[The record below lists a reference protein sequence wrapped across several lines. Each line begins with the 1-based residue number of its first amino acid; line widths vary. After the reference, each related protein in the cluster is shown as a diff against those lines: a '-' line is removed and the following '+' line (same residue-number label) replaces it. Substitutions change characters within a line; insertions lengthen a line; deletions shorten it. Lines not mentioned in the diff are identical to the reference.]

1 MRPRTTLET
10 PADIRRSAMDL
21 LARREHSYAELQRK
35 LRQRGASGD
44 MAEVELDR
52 LVEDGLLSDERF
64 CEAYIYARSQRGYGP
79 ARLREEQRAKL
90 AEEARQ
96 KKAQIEL
103 ELKRRKEENER
114 RKMRRKSAQERLAAE
129 KAAKRTAALEA
140 KRAAEEAHRA
150 EQARLKRELSLCLC
164 PHCNPDQCDSA
175 ADLATARAKGAARH
189 AAEAAIA
196 AAEAAVIAQRLGIP
210 TISGVANATRDLR
223 HGEVVTL
230 QVRDVKGTTF

>member
-79 ARLREEQRAKL
+79 ARLREELRQRGVPESLVERSL
-90 AEEARQ
+90 AEADQ
-96 KKAQIEL
+96 DWQA
-103 ELKRRKEENER
+103 
-114 RKMRRKSAQERLAAE
+114 LADQVF
-129 KAAKRTAALEA
+129 AKRFPE
-140 KRAAEEAHRA
+140 
-150 EQARLKRELSLCLC
+150 
-164 PHCNPDQCDSA
+164 
-175 ADLATARAKGAARH
+175 
-189 AAEAAIA
+189 
-196 AAEAAVIAQRLGIP
+196 
-210 TISGVANATRDLR
+210 GVAREPVERGKQLR
-223 HGEVVTL
+223 FMQYRGFSGF
-230 QVRDVKGTTF
+230 RAD

>member
-79 ARLREEQRAKL
+79 ARLREELRQRGVSESLVERSL
-90 AEEARQ
+90 AEADQ
-96 KKAQIEL
+96 DWQA
-103 ELKRRKEENER
+103 
-114 RKMRRKSAQERLAAE
+114 LADQVF
-129 KAAKRTAALEA
+129 AKRFPE
-140 KRAAEEAHRA
+140 
-150 EQARLKRELSLCLC
+150 
-164 PHCNPDQCDSA
+164 
-175 ADLATARAKGAARH
+175 
-189 AAEAAIA
+189 
-196 AAEAAVIAQRLGIP
+196 
-210 TISGVANATRDLR
+210 GVAREPAEHGKQLR
-223 HGEVVTL
+223 FMQYRGFSGF
-230 QVRDVKGTTF
+230 RAD

>member
-79 ARLREEQRAKL
+79 ARLREELRQRGVSESLVERSL
-90 AEEARQ
+90 AEADQ
-96 KKAQIEL
+96 DWQA
-103 ELKRRKEENER
+103 
-114 RKMRRKSAQERLAAE
+114 LADQVF
-129 KAAKRTAALEA
+129 AKRFPE
-140 KRAAEEAHRA
+140 
-150 EQARLKRELSLCLC
+150 
-164 PHCNPDQCDSA
+164 
-175 ADLATARAKGAARH
+175 
-189 AAEAAIA
+189 
-196 AAEAAVIAQRLGIP
+196 
-210 TISGVANATRDLR
+210 GVAREPVERGKQLR
-223 HGEVVTL
+223 FMQYRGFSGF
-230 QVRDVKGTTF
+230 RAD

>member
-79 ARLREEQRAKL
+79 ARLREELRQRGVSESLVERSL
-90 AEEARQ
+90 AEADQ
-96 KKAQIEL
+96 DWQA
-103 ELKRRKEENER
+103 
-114 RKMRRKSAQERLAAE
+114 LADQVF
-129 KAAKRTAALEA
+129 AKRFPE
-140 KRAAEEAHRA
+140 
-150 EQARLKRELSLCLC
+150 
-164 PHCNPDQCDSA
+164 
-175 ADLATARAKGAARH
+175 GAAH
-189 AAEAAIA
+189 EPAERGK
-196 AAEAAVIAQRLGIP
+196 QLRFMQYRGF
-210 TISGVANATRDLR
+210 SGFRAD
-223 HGEVVTL
+223 
-230 QVRDVKGTTF
+230 

>member
-79 ARLREEQRAKL
+79 SRLREELRQRGVPESLVERSL
-90 AEEARQ
+90 AEADQ
-96 KKAQIEL
+96 DWQA
-103 ELKRRKEENER
+103 
-114 RKMRRKSAQERLAAE
+114 LADQVF
-129 KAAKRTAALEA
+129 AKRFPE
-140 KRAAEEAHRA
+140 
-150 EQARLKRELSLCLC
+150 
-164 PHCNPDQCDSA
+164 
-175 ADLATARAKGAARH
+175 
-189 AAEAAIA
+189 
-196 AAEAAVIAQRLGIP
+196 
-210 TISGVANATRDLR
+210 GVAREPAERGKQLR
-223 HGEVVTL
+223 FMQYRGFSGF
-230 QVRDVKGTTF
+230 RAD